1 MTELMPLLAR
11 GPLTHQTQ
19 LGSHVSNR
27 WCLAKCPRWTL
38 TLCLRGRNS
47 IPRQQRVKQTGRGGT
62 VGRLYR
68 ECGRRRDRCTL
79 KLKQV
84 IECPPCVCTRLKMLC
99 ILPTECVQLLLWF
112 WPNQHRCV
120 FRFVC
125 QCCGRA
131 AKSKRDASLRFR
143 LRYLEEVLEIW
154 HHTSFETPF
163 LRHTLQPPDHLPQ
176 RDKRT
181 ETENRALKG
190 DEESLEGS
198 GGKGAID
205 TWKN

>member
-19 LGSHVSNR
+19 LGVTCRTDDAWQNAHDGL
-27 WCLAKCPRWTL
+27 W
-38 TLCLRGRNS
+38 LCLRGRNS
-47 IPRQQRVKQTGRGGT
+47 IPRQQRVKQTSRGGT

-84 IECPPCVCTRLKMLC
+84 IECPQCVCTRLKMLC
-99 ILPTECVQLLLWF
+99 IFPTECVQLLLWF

-131 AKSKRDASLRFR
+131 AKSKRDASSRFR
-143 LRYLEEVLEIW
+143 LCYFEEVLEIW

-163 LRHTLQPPDHLPQ
+163 LRHTLQPPDHLPPERQ
-176 RDKRT
+176 ENWNWKRHA
-181 ETENRALKG
+181 EMRWG
-190 DEESLEGS
+190 IV
-198 GGKGAID
+198 GG
-205 TWKN
+205 